1 MEMMELK
8 AYLNL
13 GLLAGII
20 TLLGFVPYC
29 IAIVQGRTKPN
40 QATWWIWSIVG
51 IMLAS
56 SYWASGAT
64 QTLWVPI
71 SYVIGP
77 IITTALA
84 MRYGS
89 STWGRFDRLCIL
101 GALASLILWLLL
113 RSPQVALVINLIIDL
128 FGVLPTLR
136 NAWHRPQDEDLTGW
150 LMFTV
155 GNCLNVLAIN
165 RWTWEIAIY
174 PLYISVANA
183 AVLFLLLRRP
193 KKQAL

>member
-1 MEMMELK
+1 MGIGQ
-8 AYLNL
+8 LNL

-84 MRYGS
+84 MRYGAS
-89 STWGRFDRLCIL
+89 QWNRFDRLCIL
-101 GALASLILWLLL
+101 GALASLLLWLLL

-128 FGVLPTLR
+128 CGALPTMR
-136 NAWHRPQDEDLTGW
+136 NARRRPQDEDLTGW
-150 LMFTV
+150 LFFTV
-155 GNCLNVLAIN
+155 GNGLNVLAVD
-165 RWTWEIAIY
+165 RWTWEIASY
-174 PLYISVANA
+174 PLYITCANA
-183 AVLFLLLRRP
+183 IVLFLLLRPR
-193 KKQAL
+193 KKPAL

>member
-1 MEMMELK
+1 MGIGQLN
-8 AYLNL
+8 NL

-84 MRYGS
+84 MRYGAS
-89 STWGRFDRLCIL
+89 QWNRFDRLCIL

-128 FGVLPTLR
+128 CGALPTMR
-136 NAWHRPQDEDLTGW
+136 NARRRPQDEDLTSW
-150 LMFTV
+150 LIFTV
-155 GNCLNVLAIN
+155 GNGLNVLAVD
-165 RWTWEIAIY
+165 RWTWEIASY
-174 PLYISVANA
+174 PLYITCANA
-183 AVLFLLLRRP
+183 IVLFLLLRPR
-193 KKQAL
+193 KKPAL

>member
-1 MEMMELK
+1 MGIGH
-8 AYLNL
+8 LNL

-20 TLLGFVPYC
+20 SLLGFVPYC

-64 QTLWVPI
+64 HTIWAAI

-84 MRYGS
+84 LRYGAS
-89 STWGRFDRLCIL
+89 QWSRFDRLCLL
-101 GALASLILWLLL
+101 GAAISLLLWLLL
-113 RSPQVALVINLIIDL
+113 RSPQIALAINLIIDL
-128 FGVLPTLR
+128 FGALPTIR
-136 NAWHRPQDEDLTGW
+136 NARRRPQDEDLTSW
-150 LMFTV
+150 LIFTV
-155 GNCLNVLAIN
+155 GNGLNVLAID
-165 RWTWEIAIY
+165 RWTWEIASY
-174 PLYISVANA
+174 PLYITCANGI
-183 AVLFLLLRRP
+183 VLFLLLRPRNR
-193 KKQAL
+193 AL

>member
-1 MEMMELK
+1 MLGH
-8 AYLNL
+8 LNL

-29 IAIVQGRTKPN
+29 LAIVQGRTKPN

-84 MRYGS
+84 MRYGAS
-89 STWGRFDRLCIL
+89 QWSRFDRLCIL
-101 GALASLILWLLL
+101 GAFVSLILWFVL

-128 FGVLPTLR
+128 FGALPTIR

-150 LMFTV
+150 LIFTV
-155 GNCLNVLAIN
+155 GNAFNVLAID
-165 RWTWEIAIY
+165 RWTWEIASY
-174 PLYISVANA
+174 PLYITFANGI
-183 AVLFLLLRRP
+183 VLSLLLRPR

>member
-1 MEMMELK
+1 MGIGQ
-8 AYLNL
+8 LNL

-84 MRYGS
+84 MRYGAS
-89 STWGRFDRLCIL
+89 QWNRFDRLCIL

-128 FGVLPTLR
+128 CGALPTIR
-136 NAWHRPQDEDLTGW
+136 NARRRPQDENLPGW
-150 LMFTV
+150 LLFTV
-155 GNCLNVLAIN
+155 GNALNILAID
-165 RWTWEIAIY
+165 RWTWEIASY
-174 PLYISVANA
+174 PIYISAANA
-183 AVLFLLLRRP
+183 IVLFLLLRPR
-193 KKQAL
+193 KQAL

>member
-1 MEMMELK
+1 MIGH
-8 AYLNL
+8 LNL

-20 TLLGFVPYC
+20 SLLGFVPYC

-64 QTLWVPI
+64 HTIWAPL

-84 MRYGS
+84 MRYGAS
-89 STWGRFDRLCIL
+89 QWSRFDRLCLL
-101 GALASLILWLLL
+101 GAAVSLILWLLL

-128 FGVLPTLR
+128 FGALPTIR

-150 LMFTV
+150 LIFTV
-155 GNCLNVLAIN
+155 GNALNVLAID
-165 RWTWEIAIY
+165 RWTWEIASY
-174 PLYISVANA
+174 PLYITFANA
-183 AVLFLLLRRP
+183 IVLSLLLRPRQ
-193 KKQAL
+193 KHAL